1 MQRLTLI
8 LLLFILVAS
17 GLTAQEDQW
26 YIDKPIAEIQFEGL
40 SSISENELFG
50 LIRPLIGEPYSE
62 ELSWNLQSRL
72 YALDYFDIIIP
83 EIRPGPTGRN
93 TVVLVFQVQEKPLVD
108 DVLFTGNSKARRGE
122 LLDTVLVKTGD
133 LLNAGTLRLDEQALV
148 DFYLEKGFIDASV
161 ESQYEIDEET
171 NSAVIIFRIDE
182 GNQTKISEIRFV
194 GNDKHVS
201 DDTLRKLISTKPQSL
216 FNKGLFVETTLQE
229 DLKAIE
235 RYYGDQ
241 GFIDASVLN
250 VDKQIVF
257 DEEENLNKMII
268 TVVIEEGEAWQY
280 GGMTFEGNSIYSD
293 EELDEQISQVE
304 GSTFNLTKFQLD
316 YQRVTDL
323 YFENGYIFNNFTYE
337 ETRNEATRE
346 VSYKVTIVERDRA
359 HIQDIII
366 RGNTKTKEYV
376 IRREIPLEE
385 GEVFSKSKIFDGM
398 MNLYNLQYFD
408 VVEPTPYPAGEDGL
422 MDLIIDVSEGKTS
435 DIGFGL
441 SFSGGA
447 DFPISGQLNWNDR
460 NFLGRGQVIGA
471 DLSVSPDVVRTSLRF
486 TEPRILG
493 RRWMGGVDLTYTWA
507 KNRRIAQDW
516 DNDGVPDPYG
526 SQAEY
531 EAAGSIPSDTLMEY
545 RSNYISTGFNT
556 GYTWL
561 TRLGRLGVSTG
572 LRLTWE
578 YVKYDDEVYRPLNPT
593 VRDNLENWKYSDSI
607 SLKASWDTRDL
618 QFDPTKGFIL
628 SQSLTYSGIIPQSNR
643 HFIKTVSRFNF
654 NQMLFDIPVNDEG
667 RTFRSVFS
675 FNSTFSSIYDKP
687 WREQPGSAVDTDGYS
702 IDGMFVARGWPTST
716 IRYQHLWDNSLQLK
730 FPIVPNILSFDLFL
744 DGVGAWEST
753 EVLNDMVGD
762 DWRFSLG
769 GGLRFANPQFPIG
782 IYVVKRFQWQNGSLT
797 WFPDVDSNG
806 DRTYDKYE
814 FRDSGMDLVIA
825 FNLDIY

>member
-8 LLLFILVAS
+8 LLLFILLTS
-17 GLTAQEDQW
+17 GLAAQEDQW

-50 LIRPLIGEPYSE
+50 LIRPLIGKPYSE
-62 ELSWNLQSRL
+62 ELSWDLQSRL

-83 EIRPGPTGRN
+83 EIRPGATGRN

-122 LLDTVLVKTGD
+122 LLDTVLVKAGD
-133 LLNAGTLRLDEQALV
+133 LLNTGALRLDEQALV
-148 DFYLEKGFIDASV
+148 DFYLEKGFIDAAV

-171 NSAVIIFRIDE
+171 NSAVVIFRIDE

-268 TVVIEEGEAWQY
+268 TVVIEEGEAWKY

-337 ETRNEATRE
+337 ETRNEAARE
-346 VSYKVTIVERDRA
+346 VSYEVTIVERDRA

-366 RGNTKTKEYV
+366 RGNTKTKAYV

-435 DIGFGL
+435 DIG
-441 SFSGGA
+441 
-447 DFPISGQLNWNDR
+447 
-460 NFLGRGQVIGA
+460 
-471 DLSVSPDVVRTSLRF
+471 
-486 TEPRILG
+486 
-493 RRWMGGVDLTYTWA
+493 
-507 KNRRIAQDW
+507 
-516 DNDGVPDPYG
+516 
-526 SQAEY
+526 
-531 EAAGSIPSDTLMEY
+531 
-545 RSNYISTGFNT
+545 
-556 GYTWL
+556 
-561 TRLGRLGVSTG
+561 
-572 LRLTWE
+572 
-578 YVKYDDEVYRPLNPT
+578 
-593 VRDNLENWKYSDSI
+593 
-607 SLKASWDTRDL
+607 
-618 QFDPTKGFIL
+618 
-628 SQSLTYSGIIPQSNR
+628 
-643 HFIKTVSRFNF
+643 
-654 NQMLFDIPVNDEG
+654 
-667 RTFRSVFS
+667 
-675 FNSTFSSIYDKP
+675 
-687 WREQPGSAVDTDGYS
+687 
-702 IDGMFVARGWPTST
+702 
-716 IRYQHLWDNSLQLK
+716 
-730 FPIVPNILSFDLFL
+730 
-744 DGVGAWEST
+744 
-753 EVLNDMVGD
+753 
-762 DWRFSLG
+762 
-769 GGLRFANPQFPIG
+769 
-782 IYVVKRFQWQNGSLT
+782 
-797 WFPDVDSNG
+797 
-806 DRTYDKYE
+806 
-814 FRDSGMDLVIA
+814 
-825 FNLDIY
+825 